1 MEKCLFCYN
10 PISGKG
16 KIKKKENYIID
27 RLKSKFDVEVL
38 RSQYAG
44 HIGDEIKARGQEF
57 DVIVGAGGDGTI
69 NEIINAVMN
78 LEKKPKVAFIPAGTV
93 NDVAHSLYIPTKI
106 KKAVDN
112 ILQGKTFAH
121 DVMKINE
128 RYGIYVCCEG
138 LFTESSYAT
147 GQDIK
152 KKMGK
157 IAYVFHGA
165 KKVFSTDA
173 LHLKVS
179 YEGGEMEG
187 RFAIILVNNSRYTAG
202 MKINKR
208 ACLNDGLF
216 DVVLVESKKD
226 RVNIGAVIKVELMF
240 LRGIEHYI
248 HKKGFHHFQT
258 SCFKVESKDNSTI
271 NLDGEKIDSG
281 SFECNMIK
289 EGVNIIVPKPEK
301 LTKKI
306 ANIE

>member
-16 KIKKKENYIID
+16 KIKEKENYIVD
-27 RLKSKFDVEVL
+27 KLKSKFDVEIL
-38 RSQYAG
+38 RSQGAG
-44 HIGDEIKARGQEF
+44 HIGNEIKTRGQEF

-78 LEKKPKVAFIPAGTV
+78 LEKKPKLAFIPAGTV
-93 NDVAHSLYIPTKI
+93 NDVAHSLYIPTNI

-121 DVMKINE
+121 DVMKINDK
-128 RYGIYVCCEG
+128 YGIYVCCEG

-165 KKVFSTDA
+165 KKIFSTKA
-173 LHLKVS
+173 LHLKVT
-179 YEGGEMEG
+179 YEGGEIEG
-187 RFAIILVNNSRYTAG
+187 KFAIILVNNSRYTAG
-202 MKINKR
+202 MKINRR
-208 ACLNDGLF
+208 ASLNDGLF
-216 DVVLVESKKD
+216 DVVLVESKKE
-226 RVNIGAVIKVELMF
+226 RVNLGAVIKVELMF

-248 HKKGFHHFQT
+248 HKKGVHHFQT
-258 SCFKVESKDNSTI
+258 SAFKVENNDESII

-281 SFECNMIK
+281 NFECNMLK
-289 EGVNIIVPKPEK
+289 EAVTIIVPKPEK

-306 ANIE
+306 AKID

>member
-16 KIKKKENYIID
+16 KIKKKEEYIVEK
-27 RLKSKFDVEVL
+27 LKSKFDVEVL

-44 HIGDEIKARGQEF
+44 NIGDEIRKRGEEF
-57 DVIVGAGGDGTI
+57 DIVVGAGGDGTI
-69 NEIINAVMN
+69 NEVINAVMS

-93 NDVAHSLYIPTKI
+93 NDVAHSLYIPTHI
-106 KKAVDN
+106 KKAVAN
-112 ILQGKTFAH
+112 VLNEQTFAH
-121 DVMKINE
+121 DIMKINE

-147 GQDIK
+147 GQGMK
-152 KKMGK
+152 KRMGK

-165 KKVFSTDA
+165 KKIFSTDA
-173 LHLKVS
+173 LHLKVT
-179 YEGGEMEG
+179 YEGGEIEG
-187 RFAIILVNNSRYTAG
+187 KFALIIVNNSRYTAG

-208 ACLNDGLF
+208 ANLNDGLF
-216 DVVLVESKKD
+216 DVVLVESKKE
-226 RVNIGAVIKVELMF
+226 RVNLGSVIKVGFIF

-248 HKKGFHHFQT
+248 HKKGVYHFQT
-258 SCFKVESKDNSTI
+258 SSFKVETKDNSII

-281 SFECNMIK
+281 NFECQMIK
-289 EGVNIIVPKPEK
+289 EAVNIVVPKPQK

-306 ANIE
+306 AKID